1 MPPAAPVARDGRTGR
16 AFFRPEDVGKVF
28 NYPSHDSAAALQ
40 DVIELNDRL
49 VPVKESYVRFKSAA
63 GDSDSIDAD
72 QMVMGFTGVLLWVAA
87 KEPANWKAQHSRN
100 MTDRELRDKGIA
112 VNCEV
117 IFHKLDQE
125 LVQDPASNSTIP
137 ANMQT
142 LEWHR
147 GKPDLTVYN
156 DEDLVYMMNPSK
168 VPEGSVIYSAIW
180 LRQRQRR
187 RRERIYGQLQKLY
200 QKYGLGTS
208 TVEDTTDH
216 LAKQMQVVV
225 QQAQLARVT
234 ANKAILEGANSQGA
248 KEGFFD
254 PSSFMSELQ
263 LSNDEPAQQDG
274 PAPQDGLKA
283 LSPRRSRSRRP
294 TKGTS
299 APAPLLIASDAALDL
314 EPGEKR
320 LFDIA
325 RLISS
330 EAETAYLAFS
340 PTDGSSRTFAQML
353 VVSASVL
360 ARYKKCFYLMR
371 LRDLYEERLLK
382 ADTVDRI
389 RHEFAFVE
397 KWPLGAASESI
408 WDLVQTHAGEWLT
421 HIAEIEGV
429 ENLLDGVSDAE
440 LRLQNAKG
448 ALDQAACRSFTRK
461 ASTALQRL
469 LIEHRGQSALLGAI
483 ADRLTGFL
491 LDPLGFQNSFD
502 LNVLLMGGP
511 GMGKTTVAATIARL
525 FAAWGLIAPPGG
537 DTRALLVGT
546 RADLVSG
553 YEGQTTPKAMRWL
566 YSGLE
571 RVIFIDEAYTIK
583 TNERDGYGDE
593 ALGALV
599 KFLDDNKGR
608 YACIAAG
615 YRKEMMQKF
624 VGAGG
629 NPGLKRRFHVRV
641 PLQPYSARTI
651 VEIFNQHVN
660 NHTALD
666 AQYQATLDSATKR
679 SDAQAALVART
690 TYQSTN
696 AYFSHEALLCLE
708 RFCAYVQRGKK
719 DHLDTTERKLL
730 DEALSS
736 QSTASS
742 GLARPISLGPKE
754 FGLHGSKPLD
764 YLLGSN
770 AASAVD
776 LAAVVTHGIARLN
789 MLTGGA
795 VQPAT
800 RIGVAGVLSP
810 CELSRFV
817 LEWAL
822 NSPPP
827 LAPEDVDDD
836 TQREYV
842 ARVLR
847 AVVGLFLCK
856 DVLDPELLKKA
867 NDWVDLQ
874 STNKRP
880 RDTSTEAGAQEP
892 FGQSTSAREPLGT
905 QQMDT
910 GEGLSLPHSNEFGM

>member
-1 MPPAAPVARDGRTGR
+1 MPAAAPVARDGRTGR

-40 DVIELNDRL
+40 DVIELNERL

-63 GDSDSIDAD
+63 GDSDSIDPE
-72 QMVMGFTGVLLWVAA
+72 QMTMGFTGVLLWVEA
-87 KEPANWKAQHSRN
+87 KQPTNWRRQNNHAMTPAEIK
-100 MTDRELRDKGIA
+100 DKGIA

-117 IFHKLDQE
+117 VFYKLDQE
-125 LVQDPASNSTIP
+125 LVQDPGSNFSLP
-137 ANMQT
+137 EGLQD
-142 LEWHR
+142 LEWTQTKPFL
-147 GKPDLTVYN
+147 GKYTPD
-156 DEDLVYMMNPSK
+156 ELVSMKNPSK
-168 VPEGSVIYSAIW
+168 VPEGSVVYSAIW

-187 RRERIYGQLQKLY
+187 RRERVYGQLQKLY
-200 QKYGLGTS
+200 SKYGLNGFAVDQTA
-208 TVEDTTDH
+208 DH
-216 LAKQMQVVV
+216 LNGQMLIVV
-225 QQAQLARVT
+225 QQAQSARDV
-234 ANKAILEGANSQGA
+234 ANASILGGDESPETKNS
-248 KEGFFD
+248 FFD
-254 PSSFMSELQ
+254 PSSFMSELR
-263 LSNDEPAQQDG
+263 LTNNESATPKAPAQQPTQGRVTRRGG
-274 PAPQDGLKA
+274 PAETPL
-283 LSPRRSRSRRP
+283 
-294 TKGTS
+294 TTS
-299 APAPLLIASDAALDL
+299 TAPLKL

-325 RLISS
+325 RLISDQ
-330 EAETAYLAFS
+330 AETAHMAFE
-340 PTDGSSRTFAQML
+340 PTASLQRTFAQLL
-353 VVSASVL
+353 VVSATVL

-397 KWPLGAASESI
+397 KWPLGAANESI

-421 HIAEIEGV
+421 QIAEIEGV

-440 LRLQNAKG
+440 LRLQNTEG
-448 ALDQAACRSFTRK
+448 DLDENACAFFARK

-491 LDPLGFQNSFD
+491 LDPLAFQNSFD

-511 GMGKTTVAATIARL
+511 GMGKTTVAVTIARL
-525 FAAWGLIAPPGG
+525 FADWGMIAPPGG
-537 DTRALLVGT
+537 VSRALLVGT

-553 YEGQTTPKAMRWL
+553 YEGQTTPKATRWL

-608 YACIAAG
+608 YVCIAAG
-615 YRKEMMQKF
+615 YRKEMMKKF
-624 VGAGG
+624 VGAEG
-629 NPGLKRRFHVRV
+629 NPGLQRRFHVRV
-641 PLQPYSARTI
+641 PLQPYSPRTI

-666 AQYQATLDSATKR
+666 ARYQTALDIATR
-679 SDAQAALVART
+679 NSDAQAALVART
-690 TYQSTN
+690 TYQSAN
-696 AYFSHEALLCLE
+696 AYFSQEALLCLE
-708 RFCAYVQRGKK
+708 QFCAYVQRGQA
-719 DHLDTTERKLL
+719 DQLSDTERKLL
-730 DEALSS
+730 DQALST
-736 QSTASS
+736 QGTASRS
-742 GLARPISLGPKE
+742 SLGPNN
-754 FGLHGSKPLD
+754 FGLHSSKPLD

-789 MLTGGA
+789 MLTGGT
-795 VQPAT
+795 VQPAAA
-800 RIGVAGVLSP
+800 IGRPGVLTP
-810 CELSRFV
+810 CNLSRFV

-822 NSPPP
+822 NTPPP
-827 LAPEDVDDD
+827 LASDDVDDD

-856 DVLDPELLKKA
+856 DVLDPDLLKKA
-867 NDWVDLQ
+867 NDWVGMQ
-874 STNKRP
+874 QAVKRP
-880 RDTSTEAGAQEP
+880 RTQPPNET
-892 FGQSTSAREPLGT
+892 TSADKSALAQPKGSQSGLPLPQSLMNKAEPLD
-905 QQMDT
+905 QMQTEDYEQESDN
-910 GEGLSLPHSNEFGM
+910 GYGH